1 MKPMNLGG
9 QAVMEGVMIQ
19 APRKVSMAV
28 RRKDGDITLCE
39 ESFVPAGE
47 RHPIAKWPVVRGMVN
62 LCTQLGRGYR
72 MLMKSA
78 DYIAKDEGEEQQEG
92 GFGLWGALATVVA
105 VALAI
110 GLFVVLPS
118 LLTQWLWPDLGNLR
132 FLVEGLFR
140 ILILVLYMASISLM
154 KDMKRMFMYHGAEHR
169 VLHCYEHGVEPT
181 PENSRQFP
189 VVHPRC
195 GTSYLFLVMVVSI
208 LVFAVVGRGSSLWMG
223 MLLRIV
229 CLPLVAGLAYELLR
243 FAARHEN
250 LVMRIIRAPG
260 LWLQRLSTR
269 IPDDDMI
276 EVAAAAYRAA
286 MREND
291 QNAEGQ
297 E

>member
-19 APRKVSMAV
+19 APRKVCMAV
-28 RRKDGDITLCE
+28 RRKDGSITLCE
-39 ESFVPAGE
+39 EPFVPTGD
-47 RHPIAKWPVVRGMVN
+47 RHPMAKWPVVRGVVN

-78 DYIAKDEGEEQQEG
+78 DYIALDEGEAQEDS
-92 GFGLWGALATVVA
+92 GFGLWGVLATVVA
-105 VALAI
+105 VGLAI

-118 LLTQWLWPDLGNLR
+118 LLTGWLWPTMGNVR

-140 ILILVLYMASISLM
+140 ILILVLYMASIALM
-154 KDMKRMFMYHGAEHR
+154 KDMRRMFMYHGAEHR

-181 PENSRQFP
+181 PENSKRYP

-208 LVFAVVGRGSSLWMG
+208 LVFAVVGRGSNLWMG

-250 LVMRIIRAPG
+250 ILVRIVRAPG

-286 MREND
+286 MRED
-291 QNAEGQ
+291 AQ
-297 E
+297 EQPCAH